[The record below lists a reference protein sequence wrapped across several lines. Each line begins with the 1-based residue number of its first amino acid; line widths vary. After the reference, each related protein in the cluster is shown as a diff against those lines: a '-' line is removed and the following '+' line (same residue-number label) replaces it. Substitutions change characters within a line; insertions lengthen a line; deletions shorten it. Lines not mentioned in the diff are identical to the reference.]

1 MSRSAVSRDLFVSTT
16 SSDAP
21 SDFVRK
27 SRPRTTRPSSAAS
40 RQVRGRVEY
49 LAKIARSYELV
60 SELEEQWYHYRSLS
74 DQLADLAGIY
84 RRQAARLAA
93 TAYRPLEHAE
103 KGLTV
108 LIPLASTD
116 VARELVAS
124 EISRHGRALNSL
136 ATGNEADPDTIEL
149 ALLALGETAMTFEGQ
164 LSASKGETMLDI
176 IKVARE
182 LESLVTAETG
192 AEK

>member
-1 MSRSAVSRDLFVSTT
+1 MSPSTVSRDHFAGTIT
-16 SSDAP
+16 SEAP

-27 SRPRTTRPSSAAS
+27 SRPRTRRPSSAAS
-40 RQVRGRVEY
+40 RQVRDRVEY

-60 SELEEQWYHYRSLS
+60 SELEEQWLNYRSLS
-74 DQLADLAGIY
+74 DRLADLAAIN
-84 RRQAARLAA
+84 RRQSARLAR
-93 TAYRPLEHAE
+93 TAYRPLEHGE
-103 KGLTV
+103 KGLMV

-116 VARELVAS
+116 EARDLVTCD
-124 EISRHGRALNSL
+124 ITRHGRALDSL
-136 ATGNEADPDTIEL
+136 VSGDESDPDTIRI
-149 ALLALGETAMTFEGQ
+149 ALLALGETAMTFEDQ